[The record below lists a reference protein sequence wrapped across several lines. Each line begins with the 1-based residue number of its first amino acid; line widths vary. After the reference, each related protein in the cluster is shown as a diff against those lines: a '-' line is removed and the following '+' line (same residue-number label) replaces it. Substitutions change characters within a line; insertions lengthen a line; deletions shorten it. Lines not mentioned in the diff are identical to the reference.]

1 MKMLCYGEPMR
12 YMYRLEKKRLSEGS
26 FWLVTDVDF
35 MDVVKWLAPTR
46 VVDIYCSPKLI
57 EV

>member
-1 MKMLCYGEPMR
+1 
-12 YMYRLEKKRLSEGS
+12 MYRLEKKRLSEGS